1 LDCVKASAVNLHCHK
16 LLYKFEQV
24 IHYDRCYHHSGV
36 ARSGALLHCCCSSPL
51 SLYSFV
57 CPLAVFPFKH
67 TLFSSLFSS
76 FFNFLSAFL
85 QRKYLI
91 RSVLNLYRMS
101 RQQYYPATPLR
112 GTNPFAS
119 AEPIYETGPPII
131 QPRRDQFPYSPRND
145 SDAQDDL
152 NPFHNPQMVQTG
164 PIPLVAPR
172 PGYATNISAL
182 TLNYPSPVA
191 TPVGGRGD
199 MFDRGSPAITVPKT
213 PHPLQPPVTPIAP
226 VFARPKKMSVIKFAP
241 EQPIIRGE
249 REETLLPKRGE
260 NGDQFWKR
268 FSMVAKVENNRPSTW
283 FAETSV
289 GQSRF
294 NRWIWFWTI
303 FLASA
308 IVGASVLGWYMT
320 RNNPSNGTPTAVGGK
335 DNEQPVPTTTSSIVM
350 GNLEGSSRFHVSP
363 TLTVVNRAREP
374 SFTGVVKIS
383 GLPPSHQ
390 HKRLRRGA
398 THLQ

>member
-1 LDCVKASAVNLHCHK
+1 
-16 LLYKFEQV
+16 
-24 IHYDRCYHHSGV
+24 
-36 ARSGALLHCCCSSPL
+36 
-51 SLYSFV
+51 
-57 CPLAVFPFKH
+57 
-67 TLFSSLFSS
+67 
-76 FFNFLSAFL
+76 
-85 QRKYLI
+85 
-91 RSVLNLYRMS
+91 
-101 RQQYYPATPLR
+101 
-112 GTNPFAS
+112 
-119 AEPIYETGPPII
+119 
-131 QPRRDQFPYSPRND
+131 
-145 SDAQDDL
+145 
-152 NPFHNPQMVQTG
+152 MVQTG

-268 FSMVAKVENNRPSTW
+268 FSMVAKVENNRPRFVSLAIFGRLLTSNFSTW

-303 FLASA
+303 FLASVR
-308 IVGASVLGWYMT
+308 IQNYF
-320 RNNPSNGTPTAVGGK
+320 
-335 DNEQPVPTTTSSIVM
+335 M
-350 GNLEGSSRFHVSP
+350 GRCCRSL
-363 TLTVVNRAREP
+363 
-374 SFTGVVKIS
+374 I
-383 GLPPSHQ
+383 
-390 HKRLRRGA
+390 
-398 THLQ
+398 